1 MLQAVGAIVKEED
14 CVHSY
19 PYDWRTKQP
28 VVIRA
33 SKQWFINTASL
44 KDKAKVSQ
52 RPPEQN
58 SNLLRTY
65 TWVIFHPQILFYI
78 WFKQ

>member
-1 MLQAVGAIVKEED
+1 MIVNITNVYACVRVCVCGWAVISMLQAAGAVVKEED

-28 VVIRA
+28 VVTRA

-52 RPPEQN
+52 
-58 SNLLRTY
+58 
-65 TWVIFHPQILFYI
+65 
-78 WFKQ
+78 

>member
-1 MLQAVGAIVKEED
+1 MLWCVCVYVTVISMLKAAGAVVKEED

-44 KDKAKVSQ
+44 KDKAKVRDS
-52 RPPEQN
+52 RLN
-58 SNLLRTY
+58 VTNMSRA
-65 TWVIFHPQILFYI
+65 
-78 WFKQ
+78 